1 MNESRATGVLR
12 HPMTM
17 ALAIA
22 LAVSALLVVAVVA
35 TWGDGRSA
43 PARRIAGTT
52 VAMRDVPTP
61 TPRAIR
67 PAAAAAQP
75 TEPAQSDV
83 AKPTRPPAAT
93 RPAPTATNAPPP
105 PTEAPP
111 TAAPRPTF
119 TIILPTIEPMAQPT
133 AAPATATPEGKILAA
148 FTEADS
154 LGSLATGNWQMNDDQ
169 LVYGGQG
176 GLAEQ
181 WLTVSSAHPTG
192 DFAIEIEARVKSLAP
207 NVCNQN
213 FGAVAGAESNGLVWG
228 GGVIYPCDG
237 GSPRARLTD
246 VTNWAD
252 GYDRDQVLAATDFK
266 PGNSWHTYRLEM
278 RGGTLTLYVDGR
290 RLVDS
295 PGARTN
301 WQAGAPGQ
309 VGFWSQGVQLAI
321 RSVKVYGL

>member
-1 MNESRATGVLR
+1 MSESRDNGVLR

-22 LAVSALLVVAVVA
+22 LVVSVLLVVAVVA
-35 TWGDGRSA
+35 TWGNGRSA
-43 PARRIAGTT
+43 PARQIAGTSGA
-52 VAMRDVPTP
+52 VRDVPTP

-67 PAAAAAQP
+67 PAAAAAKP
-75 TEPAQSDV
+75 TEPSQSD
-83 AKPTRPPAAT
+83 AAEAT
-93 RPAPTATNAPPP
+93 RPAATKRAAPTATTAPPL
-105 PTEAPP
+105 PTEAAP
-111 TAAPRPTF
+111 TAVPRPTF

-133 AAPATATPEGKILAA
+133 AEPATATPEGNVLAA
-148 FTEADS
+148 FADADA

-169 LVYGGQG
+169 LVYVGQG

-181 WLTVSSAHPTG
+181 WLTISGVHPTG

-213 FGAVAGAESNGLVWG
+213 FGAVAGADANGLVWG
-228 GGVIYPCDG
+228 GGVIYPCEG

-278 RGGTLTLYVDGR
+278 RGGTLTLFVDGR
-290 RLVDS
+290 RIVDS

-301 WQAGAPGQ
+301 WQAGARGQ

-321 RSVKVYGL
+321 RRVTVYGL